1 MFMRYMYIYI
11 NTYIFEKYTP
21 KSFYYWTFITE
32 NLLQTCVK
40 APSIECFLEINKNK
54 KNICCVYY
62 AIFNICFFMNYF
74 KSMQK
79 SLNKT

>member
-11 NTYIFEKYTP
+11 YIWKVYAEVNLLLNI
-21 KSFYYWTFITE
+21 YYWKFITDLCKSPKYQVFFG
-32 NLLQTCVK
+32 N
-40 APSIECFLEINKNK
+40 
-54 KNICCVYY
+54 YY

-79 SLNKT
+79 SLNKTL